1 MTFTSRVRAA
11 AERSVLWAL
20 LLPVR
25 ILVESL
31 AFLINRLIGGQDRDG
46 RQGPRSERATEDVF
60 AESVIGRKAST
71 SLTGADRAWEQSATH
86 RLVGRALRPWSDI
99 PATERTQLAGLTTIV
114 ASLTA
119 LVLRY
124 AAYPP
129 APLTWVVP
137 LIGAVC
143 GAGILVFAKRH

>member
-1 MTFTSRVRAA
+1 MTLTSRVRAA

-31 AFLINRLIGGQDRDG
+31 AFLIDRLIGQ
-46 RQGPRSERATEDVF
+46 QGLHSDRATEDVF
-60 AESVIGRKAST
+60 AESVIGRKVST
-71 SLTGADRAWEQSATH
+71 SLTGADRAWDQSATH
-86 RLVGRALRPWSDI
+86 RLAGRALRPWSDI
-99 PATERTQLAGLTTIV
+99 PATERTQIAGLTTIV

-129 APLTWVVP
+129 APLTWIVP

-143 GAGILVFAKRH
+143 GAGRLVFAKRH